1 MARFNIFL
9 GLGVA
14 AVGEGVVAGGVAAEC
29 YDYATFDDRTGPG
42 PCRIILTDV
51 VRKSVGRSMRTLRK
65 GFVAPK
71 WLICVCMGL
80 LIVGQSYTV
89 ATMFVTHHGS
99 SRNWGLFIRFGIPI
113 ILYWCMWSGPEK
125 NIKPIYFLLATSC
138 LLYSNSFVF
147 SNHFGLALS
156 MVMAAVLT

>member
-1 MARFNIFL
+1 MQPNAMIMQLLMTEQGR
-9 GLGVA
+9 
-14 AVGEGVVAGGVAAEC
+14 
-29 YDYATFDDRTGPG
+29 G

-113 ILYWCMWSGPEK
+113 ILYWCMWKVPEK

-156 MVMAAVLT
+156 MVMAAVLTSILAFYKVLISWSAKNG